1 MIPYAAFPLKILHL
15 SRAQSIYNP
24 EIKQLLMINLEKEL
38 TLSEFQQV
46 VFQRIRVELGAKAR
60 DRIIQSHQFL
70 EKFSRNKIIYGVN
83 TGFGPMAQYRVA
95 EEDSVNLQL
104 NLIRSHA
111 TGAGAILSEV
121 DVRALMLARLNT
133 LSLGKSGIDIS
144 VAEVLI
150 QLINLE
156 ITPLIFE
163 HGGVGASGDLVQ
175 LAHLALVLIGEG
187 EVFYEGKRR
196 NTEEI
201 FREKNI
207 QPAKITIREG
217 LAIMNGTS
225 AMTGLGLVNIVYA
238 KQLLDWSVFC
248 SSVINEI
255 VEAYDDHLS
264 DELNR
269 AKLHKGQQQIAEL
282 MRNHLKDS
290 GLTRSRKEELYN
302 TDHAKTELFKE
313 KVQEYYSLRCVPQV
327 LGPVMDTLSHSTKI
341 LLEEV
346 NSANDNPII
355 DVKTE
360 QVYHGGNFH
369 GDYISLE
376 MDKLRLVMT
385 KTSML
390 AERQINYLLNPKL
403 NEILPA
409 FVNASKLGL
418 NFGMQG
424 AQFPAVSTTAENQ
437 MLSNSMYIHSIPNN
451 NDNQDIVSMGANS
464 AMMTRKVINNCY
476 EVLATEM
483 ATILQALY
491 ILQYD
496 DRLSSATNLKIKDLK
511 EIFPKITED
520 RVLYK
525 DIQNLKVY
533 LKTHQAYD

>member
-15 SRAQSIYNP
+15 SRAQCIYNP

-290 GLTRSRKEELYN
+290 GLKRSRKEELYN

-403 NEILPA
+403 NDILPA

-437 MLSNSMYIHSIPNN
+437 MLSNSMYVHSIPNN

-496 DRLSSATNLKIKDLK
+496 DRLSSATTLKIKDLK
-511 EIFPKITED
+511 MIFPQIKED

-525 DIQNLKVY
+525 DIQNLKLY